1 MELVPADETRIT
13 KTPKTVSPDT
23 LIPQR
28 WLEKHVH
35 SFFLYPKTPLLFLDV
50 LCFQAERN
58 VSSNEKEQTI

>member
-35 SFFLYPKTPLLFLDV
+35 SFFLYPKTPFLFLDV

-58 VSSNEKEQTI
+58 VSSNEKQQTI